1 MYICVAFY
9 LQHNTLLQIVPN
21 MFLAFEDM
29 KQNGMNEVLC
39 SELRSCAV

>member
-9 LQHNTLLQIVPN
+9 LQHKTLLQIVPN
-21 MFLAFEDM
+21 MFLASEDM
-29 KQNGMNEVLC
+29 KQNGVNEVLC